1 MENECAWRQT
11 LIMKKII
18 IACEGQTEEAFVKRL
33 LYHELLPKDVIAE
46 PRLIP
51 TSPGG
56 KGGALTRQRVLR
68 FLRNTLREQKNT
80 YVTTFFDLFALPKDF
95 PGLKDISATTNPLDR
110 ATIIESAF
118 RDFVVSEVRCR
129 SERFFPHI
137 QPYEFEALLF
147 SDTTGFTKAEP
158 EWKAFAGKLASIRE
172 NSISPEFINDGANTH
187 PSARLQN
194 LLRPQFKKV
203 IHGTKV
209 SAEIGIPCMRSEC
222 QHFDRWLKRIE
233 NLPALDQQKA

>member
-33 LYHELLPKDVIAE
+33 LYYELLPKEVIAE

-51 TSPGG
+51 TSPRG

-118 RDFVVSEVRCR
+118 RNVVVSEVRCR

-147 SDTTGFTKAEP
+147 SDTSGFAEAEP
-158 EWKAFAGKLASIRE
+158 AWEAFVGKLLSIRE
-172 NSISPEFINDGANTH
+172 SSKSPEYINDGNNSH
-187 PSARLQN
+187 PSARLRD
-194 LLRPQFKKV
+194 LLRPRYNKV

-209 SAEIGIPCMRSEC
+209 SAEIGIRCMRSEC
-222 QHFDRWLKRIE
+222 QHFDGWLKRIE
-233 NLPALDQQKA
+233 NLPELN